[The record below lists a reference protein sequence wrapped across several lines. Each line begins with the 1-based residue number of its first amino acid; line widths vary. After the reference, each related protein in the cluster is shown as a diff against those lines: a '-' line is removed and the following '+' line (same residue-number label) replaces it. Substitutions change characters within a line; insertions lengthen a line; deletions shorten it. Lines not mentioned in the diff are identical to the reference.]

1 MIRTKFPYGWTLESP
16 LLGCG
21 GSKAVCWDILLN
33 QFIQN
38 QDQITNSDSNYAYY
52 FRKGHIE
59 RNNFVKLR

>member
-21 GSKAVCWDILLN
+21 GSTAVCWDILLN

-38 QDQITNSDSNYAYY
+38 QDHITNSDSNYAY
-52 FRKGHIE
+52 
-59 RNNFVKLR
+59 